1 MNYIDIYNKVKKI
14 NFPNDPRILYGLIAV
29 AMFLVGLLV
38 GAKFFS
44 IETKPPLNVAVVQE
58 AKVTALAP
66 TVVLKSLTATVGKKD
81 TLAKILQRNGLN
93 VKDAQAILALK
104 PAAVLKELPVGKKIV
119 LNIENPQTDKKLK
132 QLVYV
137 IDDLNTLTVVLRDN
151 RWQAEIKTIKPTVK
165 LSYAAA
171 TIDGSLYTAANK
183 RGISYAVATQLASM
197 FSNKADFRKMQRGD
211 HFAVLYKEYT
221 VNGKKIRKDEV
232 VAAELTHKKKTH
244 RMVGFADHSGDIN
257 YYTPEG
263 YNNKPPFMRYPLIY
277 KRIGSRFSSKR
288 FHPILSVVRP
298 HWGVDFVA
306 PLGTPVKATSNGKIA
321 FAGFRNGHG
330 RTVVIKNGIYK
341 TLYAHLSS
349 FADNIRPGSYVK
361 QGQIIGYV
369 GKSGLATGPH
379 LHYEFLLNGVH
390 HDPLEVKLPDGEM
403 IAPKHRKQ
411 FFAWSKKMLAQ
422 LDLYGKQDRI
432 FAMNKVGEKNS

>member
-14 NFPNDPRILYGLIAV
+14 NFPSDPRILYGLIAI

-38 GAKFFS
+38 GARFFS
-44 IETKPPLNVAVVQE
+44 IETKTLTNVVVKQE
-58 AKVTALAP
+58 AEVTAAEP
-66 TVVLKSLTATVGKKD
+66 KIVTKSLTATVGKKD
-81 TLAKILQRNGLN
+81 TLAKILQRNGLS
-93 VKDAQAILALK
+93 VKDAKAILALK
-104 PAAVLKELPVGKKIV
+104 QAAVLKELPVGKKIV
-119 LNIENPQTDKKLK
+119 LTLENPQTDKKLK
-132 QLVYV
+132 QLVYA

-151 RWQAEIKTIKPTVK
+151 GWQAQIKTIKPTVK

-171 TIDGSLYTAANK
+171 NIGGSLYTAASK
-183 RGISYAVATQLASM
+183 HGVSYAVAAQLANI

-211 HFAVLYKEYT
+211 RFAVLYKEYT

-232 VAAELTHKKKTH
+232 VAAEITHKKKTH
-244 RMVGFADHSGDIN
+244 RMVGFADQNGDIN

-263 YNNKPPFMRYPLIY
+263 YNNKPPFMRYPLVY
-277 KRIGSRFSSKR
+277 KRIGSRFNPR
-288 FHPILSVVRP
+288 RLHPILSIVRP

-306 PLGTPVKATSNGKIA
+306 PLGTPIQAASNGKIT

-341 TLYAHLSS
+341 TLYAHLSR
-349 FADNIRPGSYVK
+349 FAGNIRSGGYVK
-361 QGQIIGYV
+361 QGQVIGYV

-379 LHYEFLLNGVH
+379 LHYEFLVNGVH
-390 HDPLEVKLPDGEM
+390 QDPLKVKLPDGEM

-411 FFAWSKKMLAQ
+411 FFVWSKKMLAQ
-422 LDLYGKQDRI
+422 LDLYGKQDRV
-432 FAMNKVGEKNS
+432 FAMNKDS